1 MSCYGGNLVLEGK
14 LSPGY
19 LISLIAYIGYLKSPV
34 QSLIFSY
41 TRLKEMFAGV
51 KRIESVLKLNE
62 RGNGFEVLNIS
73 KPFDIQ
79 IKELTYSVKKQIILD
94 RVTIYVPYGSFVTV
108 IGKSGSGKSTF
119 AKVLSKLIIP
129 TNGKILIQGKDISQ
143 IDSQSFYS
151 NLCIVLQDNYFFS
164 GTIIDNILFSK
175 DIKDDYSIE
184 KINQLINETNLSN
197 SLNSLPGKL
206 QYSLDINGAT
216 LSGGEKQ
223 RLALIRALIK
233 NTPILILDEIISALD
248 YHTEKLVIETI
259 RKWRKGKTTILIT
272 HRTKVLEKSDLI
284 LEFEKGKIIKKELF
298 ELVN

>member
-1 MSCYGGNLVLEGK
+1 M
-14 LSPGY
+14 
-19 LISLIAYIGYLKSPV
+19 IFKSYV
-34 QSLIFSY
+34 QNN
-41 TRLKEMFAGV
+41 KN
-51 KRIESVLKLNE
+51 K
-62 RGNGFEVLNIS
+62 S
-73 KPFDIQ
+73 KTF
-79 IKELTYSVKKQIILD
+79 TY
-94 RVTIYVPYGSFVTV
+94 
-108 IGKSGSGKSTF
+108 
-119 AKVLSKLIIP
+119 
-129 TNGKILIQGKDISQ
+129 
-143 IDSQSFYS
+143 YS

-223 RLALIRALIK
+223 RLALIIALIK
-233 NTPILILDEIISALD
+233 NTPILILDEITSALD

-284 LEFEKGKIIKKELF
+284 LEFEKGKVIKKELF